1 LDQPKN
7 VGYSFGFGAET
18 KSSTEAADDF
28 ITFYQN
34 WLLLFP
40 EFVGRQL
47 IIAGESYGGHY
58 IPAWANAI
66 LNFNTK
72 QAAIAA
78 PVINFSG
85 VLIGNGCVNNTV
97 QNSDTFVA
105 FQHENNLIPA
115 SSNPKSASAGRA
127 AMAAY
132 LGYQPNYYDYRLTS
146 ISCAACYS
154 YNYTAWSYWLLQ
166 SEILTA
172 LNVCGQA
179 GFRSSLT
186 FDMCCLSVIQ
196 TWPFRR

>member
-1 LDQPKN
+1 
-7 VGYSFGFGAET
+7 
-18 KSSTEAADDF
+18 
-28 ITFYQN
+28 
-34 WLLLFP
+34 
-40 EFVGRQL
+40 
-47 IIAGESYGGHY
+47 
-58 IPAWANAI
+58 
-66 LNFNTK
+66 
-72 QAAIAA
+72 
-78 PVINFSG
+78 
-85 VLIGNGCVNNTV
+85 
-97 QNSDTFVA
+97 
-105 FQHENNLIPA
+105 
-115 SSNPKSASAGRA
+115 
-127 AMAAY
+127 MAAY